1 MLLNK
6 TGIKIFILYLLIFLS
21 SYPFVYD
28 FTDKK
33 ITQYNDKELVDRY
46 NVTLTIKYNSLNN
59 KFTKIEEFVSDL
71 NNEIYIKRRNL
82 KVSNPDIYRGIIKN
96 DDNVQIGSSG
106 NFLVLINLSEIY
118 FQVPYQSMKEIV
130 DIKTSTEN
138 MKNQDN
144 KFCKE
149 IKSINTK
156 TLEIDSFHFTVVAD
170 IEQVAGDNDIKDAL
184 IPFKKCFEYIMISK
198 QKIMIEYLKNFYL
211 ISSNK
216 KDQVL
221 DQYINQNSGALFPEN
236 KKTYLKKQISI
247 IPELFFSDLEKNFF
261 IIKYTGPYNL
271 NRVSKYAR
279 TFNIYSISIV
289 LSLLISFLVS
299 YPIYFFRNIIKLL
312 K

>member
-6 TGIKIFILYLLIFLS
+6 TGIKISILYLLIFLS
-21 SYPFVYD
+21 SYPFIYN
-28 FTDKK
+28 FTDNK
-33 ITQYNDKELVDRY
+33 ISQYNDKELVDRY
-46 NVTLTIKYNSLNN
+46 NVTLTIKYSSLND
-59 KFTKIEEFVSDL
+59 KFKKIEEFVSDL
-71 NNEIYIKRRNL
+71 NSEIYIKRRNL

-96 DDNVQIGSSG
+96 DDNVIGSSG

-130 DIKTSTEN
+130 DIKSLTEN
-138 MKNQDN
+138 IKYQDN

-156 TLEIDSFHFTVVAD
+156 VFEIDSFHFTIVAD
-170 IEQVAGDNDIKDAL
+170 IEQAAGNNNIKDAL
-184 IPFKKCFEYIMISK
+184 IPFKKCFENMITDK

-211 ISSNK
+211 ISSNE
-216 KDQVL
+216 KDLML
-221 DQYINQNSGALFPEN
+221 DQYINKNSGALFPEN
-236 KKTYLKKQISI
+236 KKTYLKKQISS

-261 IIKYTGPYNL
+261 IINYTGPYDL
-271 NRVSKYAR
+271 YRASKYTR
-279 TFNIYSISIV
+279 NFNIYSISIV
-289 LSLLISFLVS
+289 LSLLIGFLVS